1 MLTAVSD
8 SFFGY
13 DYILYNEAS
22 AALARVKINWGWGD
36 SGAITVG
43 GEMLEIQRDGLTGPW
58 QVRTGGKAV
67 ATIIKPSAFSRSFKI
82 SFGGVQYDL
91 EARFMSS
98 NFDCYA
104 NSRRIGSLERYGLFS
119 RKMIVNLPEN
129 LPLTFQ
135 AIAVWVVLLMWRRAA
150 AAAAS

>member
-1 MLTAVSD
+1 MLTAVSN

-13 DYILYNEAS
+13 DYILCNEAG
-22 AALARVKINWGWGD
+22 AALGRVKINWGWGE
-36 SGAITVG
+36 SGTITLG
-43 GEMLEIQRDGLTGPW
+43 GDTLEIKRDGLGPW

-82 SFGGVQYDL
+82 IFGGAQYGL
-91 EARFMSS
+91 EGRFWSS
-98 NFDCYA
+98 TFDCHV
-104 NSRRIGSLERYGLFS
+104 NSRHIGSLERYGLFS
-119 RKMIVNLPEN
+119 RKMIVNLPDE

-150 AAAAS
+150 AAAAAS